1 QSYDPTYGHVQ
12 YVNGSVATTN
22 GYTTADNNS
31 VTISVDTTN
40 KWPSGGPGRPA
51 VRLISD
57 NTYTHGLF
65 ILDLNHMPYGCGTW
79 PAFWLLGPDWPA
91 NGEID
96 IIEGVHNSLT
106 NTVSMHSDTNCT
118 VAGSGQTGL
127 LTNANCDRAANDNS
141 GCGSLANDTA
151 TPNNYG
157 QGLSDNDGG
166 VYITE
171 WTSAFVRVWFFGRN
185 EIPSSVT
192 EGSPNVTEFGLPM
205 ANFQG
210 SCNIDTHF
218 ANHSIIINTDF
229 CGAWAGFTYSN
240 FPECP
245 LSPGK
250 NGYDSCVDF
259 VGNNPQ
265 NFTEAYWDIKSI
277 KVYQLPVKVDASAIT
292 TSTAPLTSS
301 SPVSVSG
308 SIINPGM
315 GQSVSSMPL
324 SVPYTG
330 PMSSASS
337 TVSSTATALAT
348 PLICFPYDGKN
359 WTDYNSEMYTISCG
373 YDLSGQSLNGNG
385 QTVNSFEACLELC
398 DGTQGCGGA
407 THVGGNGAGTC
418 ILKTGQG
425 DLTYDGHTF
434 VGISVAVV
442 KNSAASSTVTMTTS
456 VSSSPPRTATL
467 RPTAQASTC
476 PEANNSVYV
485 DENVVAYDVYC
496 SSDTNL
502 GTFNNTMIHGGG
514 FTACMTICDVTEDCV
529 GFTFEG
535 TSAGTC
541 HFKNQFGLPSS
552 APSNF
557 VVAFLA
563 AGPNSTSSASSAAAT
578 SSGMAS
584 SSSQGSPT
592 ASSSVPAKTS
602 SDGSFSLSSSS
613 PSSIVLSST
622 SASVSS
628 STSAA
633 SSLQLTTSSTS
644 PQTIYYVAPPC
655 PSSTDNIC
663 NSNTPTTC
671 SNTRG
676 SNFNVGCG
684 ESYTGTTIQN
694 VKLRILKRVTEVT
707 YTDCLDLCDDTSGC
721 VGVNYKGEECT
732 LFSQITGTVPDP
744 DNVAATLLPP
754 VPISPT
760 STEAATSSPTS
771 SSLQTSSSSPS
782 DVSLST
788 YPTSATVTVVSTL
801 YTTGLPPSGSLASG
815 GESTGSGSLCFTC
828 FLTPTVVTTGGT
840 YESPPVASA
849 TAGACSISQPPA
861 SVGTTTVFTTE
872 YVTACPTPDA
882 ASARLVSRSAGS
894 GNGTSG
900 NGGNGNNGDYG
911 SGTVVGTSTLSAPG
925 VTTVLPGG
933 VTTVIGGNGGSGS
946 GNGAQEQVQ
955 GQAQVQVQVQEQ
967 VQAQVQELAMEPTL
981 EPALELVLE
990 LVLELHSD

>member
-1 QSYDPTYGHVQ
+1 
-12 YVNGSVATTN
+12 
-22 GYTTADNNS
+22 
-31 VTISVDTTN
+31 
-40 KWPSGGPGRPA
+40 
-51 VRLISD
+51 
-57 NTYTHGLF
+57 
-65 ILDLNHMPYGCGTW
+65 
-79 PAFWLLGPDWPA
+79 
-91 NGEID
+91 
-96 IIEGVHNSLT
+96 
-106 NTVSMHSDTNCT
+106 MHSDTNCT

-127 LTNANCDRAANDNS
+127 FTNANCDSAANDNS
-141 GCGSLANDTA
+141 GCGSMANDTA

-157 QGLSDNDGG
+157 QGLSDDDGG

-171 WTSAFVRVWFFGRN
+171 WTSAFVRVWFFGRSD
-185 EIPSSVT
+185 IPSSVT
-192 EGSPNVTEFGLPM
+192 EGSPDVSEFGLPM

-240 FPECP
+240 FPGCP

-259 VGNNPQ
+259 VGDNPQ
-265 NFTEAYWDIKSI
+265 NFTEAYWDINSI
-277 KVYQLPVKVDASAIT
+277 KVYQLPVNVNASAVP

-301 SPVSVSG
+301 SPISVSG

-315 GQSVSSMPL
+315 GQSVSTMPL

-330 PMSSASS
+330 PLSSASS

-398 DGTQGCGGA
+398 DGTQGCDGA

-434 VGISVAVV
+434 VAISVAVV
-442 KNSAASSTVTMTTS
+442 KNSAASSTVTVTTS
-456 VSSSPPRTATL
+456 VSSTPPKTATL

-476 PEANNSVYV
+476 PEANNSVYI

-496 SSDTNL
+496 SSDTNV

-514 FTACMTICDVTEDCV
+514 FTACMTICDVTEGCV

-541 HFKNQFGLPSS
+541 HFENQFGPPSS
-552 APSNF
+552 APSDF

-563 AGPNSTSSASSAAAT
+563 SGPNSTSSASSAAAT
-578 SSGMAS
+578 YSV
-584 SSSQGSPT
+584 T
-592 ASSSVPAKTS
+592 ASSSQSSLAASPSVPSKTS
-602 SDGSFSLSSSS
+602 SAGSSSLSSSS
-613 PSSIVLSST
+613 SPSTVLSST

-628 STSAA
+628 STSAT

-671 SNTRG
+671 SNARG

-684 ESYTGTTIQN
+684 KSYTGTTIQN
-694 VKLRILKRVTEVT
+694 AKLRILKRVIEAT
-707 YTDCLDLCDDTSGC
+707 YTDCLDLCDDTSRC

-771 SSLQTSSSSPS
+771 SSLQTSSPSSS
-782 DVSLST
+782 DVSLSST
-788 YPTSATVTVVSTL
+788 PSILSSSIVSSTSASSSSAASSSATVQSC
-801 YTTGLPPSGSLASG
+801 SGSAGQTYSDSNGANYTVACDLNVEG
-815 GESTGSGSLCFTC
+815 GDLSSPYRTA
-828 FLTPTVVTTGGT
+828 FLLGCLPGCDVTTGCIGVVYDTVSSSCQMKSTFTGT
-840 YESPPVASA
+840 QVPSTGFMIAVRADSVDPGLSSSSSLTSITSVASPSSSA
-849 TAGACSISQPPA
+849 AFTITTCKYPQSSQA
-861 SVGTTTVFTTE
+861 F
-872 YVTACPTPDA
+872 Y
-882 ASARLVSRSAGS
+882 L
-894 GNGTSG
+894 
-900 NGGNGNNGDYG
+900 Y
-911 SGTVVGTSTLSAPG
+911 
-925 VTTVLPGG
+925 
-933 VTTVIGGNGGSGS
+933 
-946 GNGAQEQVQ
+946 
-955 GQAQVQVQVQEQ
+955 
-967 VQAQVQELAMEPTL
+967 
-981 EPALELVLE
+981 
-990 LVLELHSD
+990 